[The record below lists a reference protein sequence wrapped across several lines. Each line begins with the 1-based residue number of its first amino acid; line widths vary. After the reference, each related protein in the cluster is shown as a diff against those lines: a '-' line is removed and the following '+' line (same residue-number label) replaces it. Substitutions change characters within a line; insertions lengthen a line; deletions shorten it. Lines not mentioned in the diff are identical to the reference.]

1 MGAIVF
7 ILFCLGVLIGV
18 ILLIYGLSKPQ
29 SPQKSTR
36 PIVLRE
42 RGEIM
47 RREQPR
53 LPETLDTE
61 FIEHELV
68 EFRQSPNIISIYI
81 DSLFKRFRT
90 EQERKVLEKL
100 IHYNDTVAR
109 GIASQAE
116 IMRQKAELEE
126 AITTYDIAKDTEIRV
141 LKHTDAKVS
150 IKESLAQREANIREA
165 NLRGQKPAPA
175 KEESQKQKMTE
186 KQVREKKVSRF
197 HTVADD
203 EIAMDEAQAQKL
215 RELDERESKEVGE
228 VENNINL
235 SPAEKQ
241 RRLEEIDARYFNLRK
256 KILTTPGGRT

>member
-1 MGAIVF
+1 MGTLVF

-36 PIVLRE
+36 AKVLRE

-61 FIEHELV
+61 FIEHELE

-81 DSLFKRFRT
+81 DSLFQRFRT

-100 IHYNDTVAR
+100 INYNDTVAR

-141 LKHTDAKVS
+141 LKHANAKLTVE
-150 IKESLAQREANIREA
+150 ESLAQRRANIREA
-165 NLRGQKPAPA
+165 DLRGQKPAPA

-186 KQVREKKVSRF
+186 KEVRDKKVGRF
-197 HTVADD
+197 HIVVDD
-203 EIAMDEAQAQKL
+203 EIAIDEAQAIKL
-215 RELDERESKEVGE
+215 KELAEKKIKEIAE
-228 VENNINL
+228 VKSNDNL
-235 SPAEKQ
+235 PPAEKQ
-241 RRLEEIDARYFNLRK
+241 RQLQEIEARYLNLRK
-256 KILTTPGGRT
+256 KILETTGGRT